1 MGPHIRDV
9 GHFNDCVCISI
20 QDFSLEPLHCFR
32 RWGASRHLF
41 SEDPQIGKIS
51 SEPNLLS
58 PPSKPPCPPFVLRN
72 SLYPRYTTGGGE
84 SSPFLSLFPTTNA
97 FLGLK
102 SISILVSLPFCRFC
116 LVLDPHEPFFL
127 FLSCDKICSTH
138 DHVTCSM
145 VYMLNY

>member
-20 QDFSLEPLHCFR
+20 QDFSLESLHCISEV
-32 RWGASRHLF
+32 GASRHLF
-41 SEDPQIGKIS
+41 SEDTQIAKIS

-72 SLYPRYTTGGGE
+72 SLYPRYTTREGE
-84 SSPFLSLFPTTNA
+84 SSPFLSLFPTTNMSQNPA
-97 FLGLK
+97 GISFLGLK

-116 LVLDPHEPFFL
+116 LVLDPHEPSFCFCFFVFKL
-127 FLSCDKICSTH
+127 R
-138 DHVTCSM
+138 
-145 VYMLNY
+145 